1 VVAGG
6 ALLLAATLA
15 IGRSD
20 GIAAHPLHTTM
31 AEVTIDRAHNTLR
44 VVVRVFADDFGTALD
59 AAGKTGSWD
68 ERAARYLGRAVSIVD
83 EARRPLAMRDCGTR
97 RQGDLLWLCA
107 EGAAPAGFASQLSLR
122 DRMLCELFADQV
134 NVVRVTDGAKTR
146 TMLFTRGDAEKPIA
160 V

>member
-15 IGRSD
+15 TGPSG

-31 AEVTIDRAHNTLR
+31 AEVTIDRPRGTLR

-68 ERAARYLGRAVSIVD
+68 ERAARYLGRALSIVD
-83 EARRPLAMRDCGTR
+83 AARRPLAMRDCGTR

-107 EGAAPAGFASQLSLR
+107 EATVPAAPASRFSLR
-122 DRMLCELFADQV
+122 DRMLCELFADQI
-134 NVVRVTDGAKTR
+134 NVVRVTDGAQMR
-146 TMLFTRGDAEKPIA
+146 TMLFTHGDAEKPIA
-160 V
+160 D

>member
-1 VVAGG
+1 MVG
-6 ALLLAATLA
+6 ALLLATTLA
-15 IGRSD
+15 TGPFG

-31 AEVTIDRAHNTLR
+31 AEVTIDRARNTLR

-59 AAGKTGSWD
+59 AGGNTGSWD
-68 ERAARYLGRAVSIVD
+68 ERAAKYLVRAVSIVD

-107 EGAAPAGFASQLSLR
+107 EATVLAVPASRLSLR

-134 NVVRVTDGAKTR
+134 NVVRVTDGAQTR
-146 TMLFTRGDAEKPIA
+146 TMLFTHGDADKPITD
-160 V
+160 

>member
-1 VVAGG
+1 VVAV
-6 ALLLAATLA
+6 LLLAAILVNGPPHA
-15 IGRSD
+15 D
-20 GIAAHPLHTTM
+20 AAHPLHTTM
-31 AEVTIDRAHNTLR
+31 AEVTIDRNRGTLR
-44 VVVRVFADDFGTALD
+44 VVVRVFMDDFGIALG

-68 ERAARYLGRAVSIVD
+68 ERAARYVGRAVSIVD

-107 EGAAPAGFASQLSLR
+107 EATVPTAPASRLSLR

-146 TMLFTRGDAEKPIA
+146 TMLFTRGDAEKPITD
-160 V
+160 

>member
-1 VVAGG
+1 
-6 ALLLAATLA
+6 
-15 IGRSD
+15 
-20 GIAAHPLHTTM
+20 M
-31 AEVTIDRAHNTLR
+31 AEVTIDRNHGTLR
-44 VVVRVFADDFGTALD
+44 VVVRVFADDLGTALD

-68 ERAARYLGRAVSIVD
+68 ERAARYLGRSVSIVD
-83 EARRPLAMRDCGTR
+83 EARRPLAIRGCGTR

-107 EGAAPAGFASQLSLR
+107 EATVAAGTASGLLLR

-160 V
+160 G

>member
-1 VVAGG
+1 VVA
-6 ALLLAATLA
+6 ALLLAAALTTGP
-15 IGRSD
+15 IH

-31 AEVTIDRAHNTLR
+31 AEVTIDRARKTLR

-59 AAGKTGSWD
+59 AGGKTGSWD
-68 ERAARYLGRAVSIVD
+68 ERAAKYLGRAVSIVD

-107 EGAAPAGFASQLSLR
+107 EATMPEAPASRLSLR

-134 NVVRVTDGAKTR
+134 NVVRVTDGAQTR
-146 TMLFTRGDAEKPIA
+146 TMLFTRGDADKPIA
-160 V
+160 D

>member
-1 VVAGG
+1 VVA

-15 IGRSD
+15 TGPSG

-31 AEVTIDRAHNTLR
+31 AEVTIDRARNTLR
-44 VVVRVFADDFGTALD
+44 VVVRVFADDFATALD
-59 AAGKTGSWD
+59 ASGRTGSWD
-68 ERAARYLGRAVSIVD
+68 ERAARYLVRAVAIVD

-107 EGAAPAGFASQLSLR
+107 EATLPAVLASRLSFR

-134 NVVRVTDGAKTR
+134 NVVRVTDGARTR
-146 TMLFTRGDAEKPIA
+146 TMLFTHGHTDKPIA
-160 V
+160 D